1 VASITPYPSA
11 TLTPSPTRGKGKINR
26 PLEIPI
32 RIHHIV
38 IMTDQPVKKI
48 KLASM
53 TGDAADITWEE
64 SVGDLT
70 GKPGVEII
78 GEFVKHLPN
87 APGCYRMFDA
97 QGEVLYVGKAKS
109 YARSST
115 YCCVMTKAFLTL

>member
-1 VASITPYPSA
+1 MS
-11 TLTPSPTRGKGKINR
+11 
-26 PLEIPI
+26 E
-32 RIHHIV
+32 
-38 IMTDQPVKKI
+38 QPVKKI

-53 TGDAADITWEE
+53 TGDAADIVWEE
-64 SVGDLT
+64 SLGDLT

-109 YARSST
+109 LKSVLLPTQKWAGTRTVSR
-115 YCCVMTKAFLTL
+115 V